1 MSKDAF
7 EDTIRFR
14 APAELKEKLTAIAAR
29 RTQDLSEYLRQR
41 CLDIVE
47 EFELQHPDFFEDV
60 SDKSHAAKAPRRKA
74 RRRGPTP
81 PLPDHGHAA

>member
-1 MSKDAF
+1 MSKEAF
-7 EDTIRFR
+7 EETIRFR
-14 APAELKEKLTAIAAR
+14 APAELKIKLTAIAAR

-47 EFELQHPDFFEDV
+47 EFEVKHPDFFEDV
-60 SDKSHAAKAPRRKA
+60 ADKSHAAKEPRRKA

-81 PLPDHGHAA
+81 PLPDHGKVA